1 MTAAEIVR
9 LLDLKPHPEGGF
21 YRETWRDTRLV
32 EGGRAASS
40 LIYFLLGT
48 GDVSDWHRVDAAE
61 VWHWYAG
68 APLVITVSPN
78 GHDAEAHHL
87 GPISPR
93 GSGRSSSCRRA
104 GGRPPPRWAPGRWSA
119 APWRPPSI
127 SPVSS
132 SLPPTGGRHRALPAA
147 EASMDIELVRA
158 CEERLVNVWPAVS
171 TLLMD
176 GWVVRFANGYS
187 GRANSASAI
196 VPGAAMDAGL
206 LAAIER
212 LYREAG
218 LKPSVRVTPLAADG
232 VEPLLLASGYR
243 IKDQSAMLVRPLVG
257 AGLAADPRI
266 RIESAPGR
274 AWLAGVSERQEPS
287 KRSADHLFAIVG
299 QLRIPA
305 AFATLRID
313 RRPVGFGMAA
323 IDRGFAEI
331 GSVMLDAGF
340 RGQGLGRAL
349 VDGLLAWAEEQ
360 GAERAFLQ
368 VDVTNT
374 VARKLYASQGFA
386 EVCGYK
392 TMVRD

>member
-1 MTAAEIVR
+1 M
-9 LLDLKPHPEGGF
+9 
-21 YRETWRDTRLV
+21 
-32 EGGRAASS
+32 
-40 LIYFLLGT
+40 
-48 GDVSDWHRVDAAE
+48 DAA
-61 VWHWYAG
+61 
-68 APLVITVSPN
+68 
-78 GHDAEAHHL
+78 
-87 GPISPR
+87 
-93 GSGRSSSCRRA
+93 
-104 GGRPPPRWAPGRWSA
+104 
-119 APWRPPSI
+119 
-127 SPVSS
+127 
-132 SLPPTGGRHRALPAA
+132 
-147 EASMDIELVRA
+147 
-158 CEERLVNVWPAVS
+158 
-171 TLLMD
+171 
-176 GWVVRFANGYS
+176 
-187 GRANSASAI
+187 
-196 VPGAAMDAGL
+196 L

-232 VEPLLLASGYR
+232 VEPLLLANGYR
-243 IKDQSAMLVRPLVG
+243 IKDQSAMLVRPLGG

-274 AWLAGVSERQEPS
+274 GWLAGVSERQEPS

-313 RRPVGFGMAA
+313 SRPVGFGMAA
-323 IDRGFAEI
+323 IDRGYAEI